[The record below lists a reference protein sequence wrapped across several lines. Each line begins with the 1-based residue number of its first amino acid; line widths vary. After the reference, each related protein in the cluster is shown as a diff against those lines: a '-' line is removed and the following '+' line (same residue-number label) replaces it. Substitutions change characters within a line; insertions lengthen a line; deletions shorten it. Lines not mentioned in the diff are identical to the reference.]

1 VLTRLAVAACVLV
14 LAAGLVV
21 LGTGLADGG
30 GHPVAGTALTV
41 GGGIGVVL
49 ALTAL
54 PGPARRRHRRR

>member
-21 LGTGLADGG
+21 VGTALADGG

-41 GGGIGVVL
+41 GGGIGIVL
-49 ALTAL
+49 SLTVL
-54 PGPARRRHRRR
+54 PGPVRRRHRRR